1 MGTLFI
7 ISGHG
12 FFATGMK
19 STIEL
24 IAGKQDNVYYVDFTV
39 DDNDTTL
46 KEKIVNIIEE
56 SKCKQTL
63 LICDLLGGTPFKVM
77 AEIANDKDNMEVVVG
92 CNVGSIIE
100 GILTMGDLSIREVAE
115 QLVNTSKNST
125 LRFEKIAAEESIECD
140 LYEDGI

>member
-1 MGTLFI
+1 MNTLFI

-12 FFATGMK
+12 FFATGMQ

-24 IAGKQDNVYYVDFTV
+24 ISGKHDNIFYVDFTV
-39 DDNDTTL
+39 DDTDKTL
-46 KEKIVNIIEE
+46 KEKIVRIIETNDYE
-56 SKCKQTL
+56 QTL

-77 AEIANDKDNMEVVVG
+77 AEIANDKDNIEVVVG

-100 GILTMGDLSIREVAE
+100 GILNLGDLPIIEIAD
-115 QLVNTSKNST
+115 QLVDISKKSIF
-125 LRFEKIAAEESIECD
+125 RFEKVSTDESIECN